1 MKNEELVL
9 RNKKN
14 SLLLELLN
22 KLLQKQR
29 LRAEIIEKENK
40 SLIEKP
46 FENEKILGKMKN
58 LLLCSSPKINTYK
71 KNYSENRTEDHCL
84 KRKRKPI
91 VTITPKGIYQYF
103 YKS

>member
-1 MKNEELVL
+1 
-9 RNKKN
+9 
-14 SLLLELLN
+14 
-22 KLLQKQR
+22 
-29 LRAEIIEKENK
+29 
-40 SLIEKP
+40 
-46 FENEKILGKMKN
+46 MKN